1 MPTDKVLKRNST
13 MDSRSRCVA
22 AIRGEPVDRVP
33 VFPLIM
39 HAAQKRHGITYRQFA
54 GDGSA
59 LAEAQL
65 RFHDAFAVDAVT
77 VCSDAFRITGD
88 LGGTIV
94 FPEQSPPYAAAPV
107 VRNAADLTHLRR
119 PDPRRPGSR
128 MADRIA
134 SVEQL
139 VRSIGSTCLA
149 CGWVDMPF
157 AEACSVCGVSEFM
170 VLIHDDPPLAHHLL
184 EFLTEIVKDFALAQV
199 SVGAPLI
206 GAGDSA
212 ASLISGSTYRAFA
225 LPYEQRVCAAVH
237 EAGGMVKLHIC
248 GNTQHLLR
256 DIAASGA
263 DLMNVD
269 HMVDLSAARDA
280 YVPVGAAIKGN
291 LDPVADLLQ
300 AAPELCRERC
310 LECMKITGGSRY
322 LLSPGCEVPAHTP
335 DEVLHAFCSAPT
347 VFASQ
352 SRVA

>member
-1 MPTDKVLKRNST
+1 MVTDTNLQGRGQINSRT
-13 MDSRSRCVA
+13 RSLR
-22 AIRGEPVDRVP
+22 AIRGEVVDRVP

-54 GDGSA
+54 SDGGA

-65 RFHDAFAVDAVT
+65 RFHDTFAVDAIT

-94 FPEQSPPYAAAPV
+94 FPEQSPPYASAPV
-107 VRNAADLTHLRR
+107 VRNAADVEHLRR

-134 SVEQL
+134 AVEQL
-139 VRSIGSTCLA
+139 VRTVGSTCLA

-157 AEACSVCGVSEFM
+157 AEACSVCGVSMFM
-170 VLIHDDPPLAHHLL
+170 VLIHDDPPLAHRLL
-184 EFLTEIVKDFALAQV
+184 DFLTEIVKDFALAQV
-199 SVGAPLI
+199 SVGTPMI

-212 ASLISGSTYRAFA
+212 ASLISGSDYRAFA

-248 GNTQHLLR
+248 GNTQHLLH
-256 DIAASGA
+256 DIAGSGA

-280 YVPVGAAIKGN
+280 YVSVGAAIKGN

-300 AAPELCRERC
+300 ATPERCRERS

-322 LLSPGCEVPAHTP
+322 LLSPGCEVPADTP
-335 DEVLHAFCSAPT
+335 DEVLRAFCSAPEL
-347 VFASQ
+347 FAP
-352 SRVA
+352 VA

>member
-1 MPTDKVLKRNST
+1 LR
-13 MDSRSRCVA
+13 
-22 AIRGEPVDRVP
+22 AIRGDAVDRVP

-39 HAAQKRHGITYRQFA
+39 HAAQKRHGISYRQFA
-54 GDGSA
+54 GDGNA

-65 RFHDAFAVDAVT
+65 RFHEAFAVDAVT

-88 LGGTIV
+88 LGGEVV
-94 FPEQSPPYAAAPV
+94 FPEQSPPYAAAPL
-107 VRNAADLTHLRR
+107 VRNAADLTHLRK

-139 VRSIGSTCLA
+139 VRSIGSSCLV

-157 AEACSVCGVSEFM
+157 AEACSVCGVSQFM
-170 VLIHDDPPLAHHLL
+170 LLIHDDPPLAHRLL

-199 SVGAPLI
+199 AVGAPLI

-212 ASLISGSTYRAFA
+212 ASLISASTYCAFA
-225 LPYEQRVCAAVH
+225 LPYEQRVCTAVH
-237 EAGGMVKLHIC
+237 EAGALVKLHIC

-256 DIAASGA
+256 DIATSGA

-280 YVPVGAAIKGN
+280 YVSVGAAIKGN

-300 AAPELCRERC
+300 ATPERCLERC
-310 LECMKITGGSRY
+310 LECLKITGGYRY
-322 LLSPGCEVPAHTP
+322 LLSAGCEVPAETP
-335 DEVLHAFCSAPT
+335 DGVLHAFCSAPT
-347 VFASQ
+347 VFARES
-352 SRVA
+352 